1 LQSRRP
7 RIDSSNMEV
16 KDDRILLVRFI
27 AEQLGAFVIWN
38 VELQRVTLV
47 FVKP

>member
-1 LQSRRP
+1 
-7 RIDSSNMEV
+7 MEV

-38 VELQRVTLV
+38 VELQHVTLV
-47 FVKP
+47 FMKP